1 MRKALLSVALVA
13 MLFSATACQSARE
26 EKPGDDTPS
35 AEQAEWTS
43 TLDADARSSDR
54 IVAGDRSTLAQWP
67 YIATLRHET
76 RSGRFQHF
84 CGGTFIARRWVLTAA
99 HCFGGESRKVGD
111 RWEWQPRSA
120 LEIVG
125 GTDDLAT
132 AGERNVFQVADVLI
146 HPGYLPTREVQ
157 PGVWKGSENDIALV
171 RIERTWPGQLAR
183 LSAGGATDSDVDGA
197 RAFVAG
203 FGKQASSGA
212 ASRLETF
219 RLEASGRSGEAGSRY
234 LYHAMLPMKPPEVC
248 GAQYADLA
256 YDGGTQIC
264 AGRKFGGVD
273 SCQGDSGGPLVALD
287 KRERAYQ
294 VGIVSFGFEC
304 AAEKSEGVYT
314 RVSTYRDW
322 IETTAR
328 GAMFVDAEPEQ
339 VFVAT
344 AEMLEAMARVLRPT
358 ADLLT
363 LEVDEEGEGDDAA
376 LKIAVTPKIDGR
388 LIVFELENNGRINTY
403 FPNDRT
409 PDRDAIVKA
418 GQTVNLPEADW
429 LVFPPAEDGA
439 TIYAFIIPESVAFAG
454 DLMPTPARM
463 RTVAE
468 ENQPERKP
476 VDFAT
481 RMLTEVANRSSAG
494 GLSDWAAAT
503 VSYGPPVTDQ

>member
-1 MRKALLSVALVA
+1 MRTVPLIAVLVA
-13 MLFSATACQSARE
+13 SALTMLVSCQSGQQESPA
-26 EKPGDDTPS
+26 DDIPTES
-35 AEQAEWTS
+35 QLEWNT

-67 YIATLRHET
+67 YIAVLRHET
-76 RSGRFQHF
+76 RSGKLQHF

-99 HCFGGESRKVGD
+99 HCFAGESKKTGD
-111 RWEWQPRSA
+111 RWEWTPRSP

-125 GTDDLAT
+125 GTDDLAN
-132 AGERNVFQVADVLI
+132 AGEGNVYQVADVLI
-146 HPGYLPTREVQ
+146 HPNYMPTREVS
-157 PGVWKGSENDIALV
+157 PGVWRGSDNDIALV

-183 LSAGGATDSDVDGA
+183 LSAGGNADSDIDGA

-212 ASRLETF
+212 ASRLVTF
-219 RLEASGRSGEAGSRY
+219 GLAASDKSGEAGSRY
-234 LYHAMLPMKPPEVC
+234 LFHAMLPMKPPEVC
-248 GAQYADLA
+248 GSQYADLA
-256 YDGGTQIC
+256 YDGKTQIC

-287 KRERAYQ
+287 KSERTYQ
-294 VGIVSFGFEC
+294 VGVVSYGFEC

-314 RVSTYRDW
+314 RVSSYRDW

-328 GAMFVDAEPEQ
+328 GSMFVSAEPEQ

-344 AEMLEAMARVLRPT
+344 TEMLEAMARVLRPT
-358 ADLLT
+358 ADRVSLNVT
-363 LEVDEEGEGDDAA
+363 QVGEGDEAS
-376 LKIAVTPKIDGR
+376 ISIRITPKINGR

-409 PDRDAIVKA
+409 PDGAAIVKA
-418 GQTVNLPEADW
+418 GQTVTLPESEW
-429 LVFPPAEDGA
+429 MVFPPALDGA
-439 TIYAFIIPESVAFAG
+439 TIYAFVIPENVAFAG

-463 RTVAE
+463 RTVLE
-468 ENQPERKP
+468 EDQPEREP

-481 RMLTEVANRSSAG
+481 RMLTEVANRSTSG

-503 VSYGPPVTDQ
+503 ASYGQAD